1 MLTVTYIILY
11 FVPLMILVEFHV
23 ALLCVAAYAFAE
35 LIDNSLAAT
44 AQNETTRD
52 IEIRLVSVV
61 VLILSDQCCDGHF
74 LGNTLYR
81 AIEQHLNNR

>member
-1 MLTVTYIILY
+1 MLTITYITLY

-23 ALLCVAAYAFAE
+23 PRLCVAAYAFAE

-74 LGNTLYR
+74 LWSVGGLSL
-81 AIEQHLNNR
+81 IHI

>member
-1 MLTVTYIILY
+1 M
-11 FVPLMILVEFHV
+11 

-61 VLILSDQCCDGHF
+61 VLILSDRCCDGHF
-74 LGNTLYR
+74 LGNPLYR
-81 AIEQHLNNR
+81 ATKQHLNNR